1 MPTVTISRGTRTVN
15 PTPTISG
22 GVTTIVGDTPAA
34 LAAHPKALLVAEGG
48 PTFVFPL
55 APTDAEHDGY
65 APSWGGVSRDGRK
78 PYAYVD
84 SVPLE
89 TLTFSCTLKAPVFDP
104 QAQVSIEETLL
115 EPLRRT
121 IAGGARFYVQRMGFT
136 ERGAWACTGFKLSGV
151 RRQHGTNLITRC
163 TAAFSFLEFAT
174 PAAVAKVGPI
184 SGGAQVPPAVPAP
197 APAAAAP
204 APAPESYVVVAGDSL
219 VKISTRFYGSTDRW
233 RDLAT
238 ANRLANP
245 NLIYPGQ
252 RLTIPRP

>member
-1 MPTVTISRGTRTVN
+1 VPTVTISRGTRVVN
-15 PTPTISG
+15 PRPVISS

-55 APTDAEHDGY
+55 APRDAEHDGY
-65 APSWGGVSRDGRK
+65 APSWGGVDRDGRK

-104 QAQVSIEETLL
+104 QSQVPIEEDLL
-115 EPLRRT
+115 RPLTDVIR
-121 IAGGARFYVQRMGFT
+121 AGARFYIQRMGFT

-151 RRQHGTNLITRC
+151 RRQHGSNLITRA

-197 APAAAAP
+197 APAAAP

-219 VKISTRFYGSTDRW
+219 VKISTRFYGTTSRW
-233 RDLAT
+233 RDLAS
-238 ANRLANP
+238 ANRIANP
-245 NLIYPGQ
+245 DRIFPGQ